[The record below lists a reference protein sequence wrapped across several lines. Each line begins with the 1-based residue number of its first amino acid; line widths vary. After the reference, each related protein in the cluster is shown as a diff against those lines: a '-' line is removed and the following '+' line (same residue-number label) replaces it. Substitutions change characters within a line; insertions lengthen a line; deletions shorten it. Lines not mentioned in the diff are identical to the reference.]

1 VRLCYYA
8 ASCEGPTAVLG
19 YIGLAVLVLLWAS
32 PGIRP
37 AVIVALSAAVT
48 FYFLFQAPVWCGAV
62 TRYGTLCRR
71 NSSGLLM
78 GCSYRQH
85 KWQRVRMTVV
95 PHAWRYLTEGLWD
108 DPKTRL
114 TAVATVLTIIS
125 LVVGLVRIPFS

>member
-1 VRLCYYA
+1 VKALRRYR
-8 ASCEGPTAVLG
+8 G
-19 YIGLAVLVLLWAS
+19 YIGLAVLVFAWVS
-32 PGIRP
+32 PGIQP

-62 TRYGTLCRR
+62 TRDGTLCRR

-85 KWQRVRMTVV
+85 KWQRVRMAVV
-95 PHAWRYLTEGLWD
+95 PDAWRRLTEGLWD

-114 TAVATVLTIIS
+114 TTVATVLTITS
-125 LVVGLVRIPFS
+125 TAVGLVLIPFS